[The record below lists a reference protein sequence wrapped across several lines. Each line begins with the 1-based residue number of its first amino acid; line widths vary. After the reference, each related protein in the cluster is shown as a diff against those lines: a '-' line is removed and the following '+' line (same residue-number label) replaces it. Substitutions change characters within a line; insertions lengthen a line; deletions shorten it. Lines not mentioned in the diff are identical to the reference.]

1 MKRFFKPGI
10 LFVFFLHL
18 FLPPASAQQRSVLNG
33 YIWDENG
40 EVLIG
45 ANIFIDSLLVG
56 STSNAY
62 GFYSIG
68 LPPGDYEV
76 TFSFIGYEKRIEQ
89 VNLRENRTLNITL
102 KERTESL
109 PGVEIAA
116 DRHHSQLS
124 SLRMSSNRI
133 SSQQLKQIPSIAG
146 EPDLIKAIQLLPG
159 IQATNEG
166 LSSYIVRGGNYDQ
179 NLVILDEAIVYNPT
193 HLLGFFSIFNSDIL
207 KDSRIYK
214 GDIPAQY
221 GGRLSSLLK
230 VSSKEGNNNRFSGS
244 GGIGTILSKI
254 TLEMPV
260 LKKKGSV
267 LFSGRRSYADIF
279 LPLSK
284 DEDVKY
290 NRTYFYDV
298 YLKANYRANEKNQFF
313 LSGYLGRD
321 VFKYKNEY
329 YVTWGNITGSFRWNR
344 LFSSRLFSNLSV
356 IYSQYDYR
364 LGQVA
369 DIRGVEWNAGIAD
382 LRVKYDFTYYA
393 NPSTTIRFGATSSYK
408 TFKPGFIIAAS
419 DSSIFN
425 DFKIPESQTLEHAV
439 YISNEHKINA
449 RLFIAYGLRASLF
462 QNVGGATI
470 YQFDDN
476 FVKVDSAVY
485 APGEFFNTYWG
496 LEPRLS
502 IKYLLTGTS
511 SLKAS
516 YNRTMQFIHLVS
528 NSTTGTPIDIWLPS
542 NPNIKPQKA
551 DQVALGYVK
560 SFEKPSIEVTIE
572 TYYKT
577 LTNQIDYKDHADI
590 VLNPEMEGELR
601 FGTAKAYGV
610 ELMAT
615 RTTGAL
621 RGLISYSLSKA
632 EKDFPDINNG
642 QPFPS
647 NYDRR
652 HQFSLMMSYDLK
664 DRWSFSS
671 QWLFLSGAPAT
682 FPVGRYE
689 FGNIVVPIF
698 SERNAYRLPPYHRLD
713 VGATLK
719 SIPKKSKRL
728 RWELNF
734 SVYNVYNRKNAWFYF
749 FESTEDNELVTEAY
763 KLYLFPIV
771 PSVSFN
777 FKW

>member
-1 MKRFFKPGI
+1 MKHYFLFFALVLI
-10 LFVFFLHL
+10 LVGTHAPL
-18 FLPPASAQQRSVLNG
+18 ADAQQRSVLSG
-33 YIWDENG
+33 YLWDENG

-45 ANIFIDSLLVG
+45 ANIFIESLQVG
-56 STSNAY
+56 SITNAY
-62 GFYSIG
+62 GYYSIG
-68 LPPGDYEV
+68 LPPGIYEIS
-76 TFSFIGYEKRIEQ
+76 FSFIGYEKQVEQ
-89 VNLRENRTLNITL
+89 VDLNTSRILNITL
-102 KERTESL
+102 TETSESL
-109 PGVEIAA
+109 KGVEISA
-116 DRHHSQLS
+116 DRQHSQLS
-124 SLRMSSNRI
+124 SLRMSSSRF

-159 IQATNEG
+159 VQATNEG

-230 VSSKEGNNNRFSGS
+230 VSSKEGNNTRFSGS
-244 GGIGTILSKI
+244 GGIGTILSKL
-254 TLEMPV
+254 TLESPIFN
-260 LKKKGSV
+260 KKGSV

-284 DEDVKY
+284 NEDVKY
-290 NRTYFYDV
+290 NRTYFYDM
-298 YLKANYRANEKNQFF
+298 YLKANYRANEKNQLF

-329 YVTWGNITGSFRWNR
+329 YVTWGNITGSFRWNH
-344 LFSSRLFSNLSV
+344 LFSSRIFSNLSV

-364 LGQVA
+364 LGQLA
-369 DIRGVEWNAGIAD
+369 DIRGVEWNAGISD
-382 LRVKYDFTYYA
+382 LRLKYDFTFFA
-393 NPSTTIRFGATSSYK
+393 NPSITIRFGVTSSYK
-408 TFKPGFIIAAS
+408 KFKPGYIIAAS

-425 DFKIPESQTLEHAV
+425 DFRIPDSQTLEHAI
-439 YISNEHKINA
+439 YISNEHKISSK
-449 RLFIAYGLRASLF
+449 LFLAYGLRASLF
-462 QNVGGATI
+462 QNVGGATV
-470 YQFDDN
+470 YQFDEN
-476 FVKVDSAVY
+476 YMKKDSTVY
-485 APGEFFNTYWG
+485 APGDFFNSYWG

-502 IKYLLTGTS
+502 FKYLLSSSS

-516 YNRTMQFIHLVS
+516 YNRTTQFIHLVS

-542 NPNIKPQKA
+542 NPNIKPQHS

-560 SFEKPSIEVTIE
+560 HLQKPNVEITVEA
-572 TYYKT
+572 YYKL

-601 FGTAKAYGV
+601 FGSATAYGI

-615 RTTGAL
+615 RTTGSL

-642 QPFPS
+642 RPFPS
-647 NYDRR
+647 TYDRR
-652 HQFSLMMSYDLK
+652 HQFSILLSYDLK
-664 DRWSFSS
+664 TRWVFSS
-671 QWLFLSGAPAT
+671 QWLFLSGSPAT
-682 FPVGRYE
+682 FPVGRFE

-698 SERNAYRLPPYHRLD
+698 SERNSYRLPPYHRLD
-713 VGATLK
+713 ASATLK
-719 SIPKKSKRL
+719 GLPKAGKRF

-734 SVYNVYNRKNAWFYF
+734 SVYNLYYRKNAWFYF
-749 FESTEDNELVTEAY
+749 FESTDDNELVTEAY
-763 KLYLFPIV
+763 KLYLFPVV
-771 PSVSFN
+771 PSISYH
-777 FKW
+777 FKF